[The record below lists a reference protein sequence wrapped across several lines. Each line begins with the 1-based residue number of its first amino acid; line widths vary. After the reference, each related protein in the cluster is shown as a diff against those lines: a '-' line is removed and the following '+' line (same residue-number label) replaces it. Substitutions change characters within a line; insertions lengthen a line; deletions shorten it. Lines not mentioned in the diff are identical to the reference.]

1 MNFELRWPRAEGGG
15 YENLISRAEREEEEK
30 EERGLEVGS
39 VFILFVFEEN
49 KSERCNYRK

>member
-1 MNFELRWPRAEGGG
+1 MAPCGGGGGG

-30 EERGLEVGS
+30 EERGLEVDS

>member
-1 MNFELRWPRAEGGG
+1 MNYDGPVRGGGG